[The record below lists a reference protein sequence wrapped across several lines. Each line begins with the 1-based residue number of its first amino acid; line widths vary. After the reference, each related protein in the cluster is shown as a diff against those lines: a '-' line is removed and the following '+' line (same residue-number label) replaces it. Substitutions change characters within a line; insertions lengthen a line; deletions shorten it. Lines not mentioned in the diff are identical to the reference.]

1 MAELSAVNVVITGD
15 SSGLKAAATSA
26 AGAVDKIGGASQA
39 AATKMAREM
48 EKSARAVDRLKQSID
63 PVYAATKRIEAATQ
77 TLNIALKNG
86 QITQAQYA
94 ASLQQVQQRYAAVER
109 ASLRQEKSF
118 ATLLGSSR
126 NMRFGFRTLGTQAQ
140 GLAMQFGATAGATG
154 AFASQFAMM
163 ASAFGPWGIAVGVV
177 ASVGLPLLALAFGK
191 TKKAAAEVTREL
203 TAQEEAINRLIE
215 RTRELRAEGDVKRLG
230 VSDDELS
237 VALELNRIADL
248 RMTLMR
254 DMVAE
259 NSRLNAAEKEGAAV
273 DATRLNALSR
283 RVVMLDKESAAL
295 KAQLE
300 SYRMARD
307 YVARQTA
314 EHERQVALGE
324 KLAKTAGEFLA
335 IQGKVVTAV
344 SVIAGM
350 DMSGPF
356 AAAESHAR
364 RLLGAVNETSA
375 ALLLMSRRAL
385 TAGLSDDRRESILEH
400 RSGVEDARGVT
411 RDRVQSAWLNPQDGG
426 GGGGGGGANP
436 VVAELAALQNSLMTQ
451 EQLQIESFTRQQET
465 LRAALE
471 QRLIMQQEFAA
482 LMEQTQQQHADKM
495 QAIDGARY
503 GTALGKASAFFG
515 AFGAIS
521 EKALKVSQ
529 AFAAAD
535 AWISTLQGAARELR
549 HGTFGFAS
557 AMAVIAKGAAF
568 VAAIKGVSP
577 KGGGGSVGSAS
588 GGATAAPPPMT
599 QNLLID
605 VRGSDA
611 ARITAR
617 TIIDQINAAVKQGYR
632 VDPRLVGG

>member
-39 AATKMAREM
+39 ASTKMAREM

-163 ASAFGPWGIAVGVV
+163 ASSFGPWGIAVGVV

-215 RTRELRAEGDVKRLG
+215 RTREISDEANALRLG
-230 VSDDELS
+230 VSTDEVS
-237 VALELNRIADL
+237 VALELNRIIDERAA
-248 RMTLMR
+248 
-254 DMVAE
+254 VARALFDE
-259 NSRLNAAEKEGAAV
+259 NRRIVAAEKEGAAV
-273 DATRLNALSR
+273 DATRLKALSEQFVLLHKQENAL
-283 RVVMLDKESAAL
+283 E
-295 KAQLE
+295 AQLK

-307 YVARQTA
+307 ELARQTA
-314 EHERQVALGE
+314 EHERQVALGKE
-324 KLAKTAGEFLA
+324 QSKLAREFLA
-335 IQGKVVTAV
+335 IQWDVLRAV
-344 SVIAGM
+344 SFIAGM

-356 AAAESHAR
+356 AAAESSAQ
-364 RLLGAVNETSA
+364 RLLGVVNSISSA
-375 ALLLMSRRAL
+375 LPGIVRRADMFWL
-385 TAGLSDDRRESILEH
+385 NDDRRESILEH

-495 QAIDGARY
+495 QAIDVGRY

-588 GGATAAPPPMT
+588 GGATSAPPPMT